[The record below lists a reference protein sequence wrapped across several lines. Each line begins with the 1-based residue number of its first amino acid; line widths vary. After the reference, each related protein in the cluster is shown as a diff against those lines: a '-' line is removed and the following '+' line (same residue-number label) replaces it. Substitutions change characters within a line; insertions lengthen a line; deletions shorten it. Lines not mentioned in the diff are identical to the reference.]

1 MDRVIERKHPIRK
14 KVARYGAIVIAII
27 LVLLS
32 IRFCVLRSL
41 KRAKVRLEDIQ
52 ICAVEQ
58 GVMEGSFK
66 AEGKV
71 VPVHVYQIEASV
83 GGKVEMLYHAVGDSV
98 RAGDVILKLSNDDL
112 RLSVL
117 SQETAITDQTN
128 NLNNAIIA
136 GNQNRLTQ
144 QLQIEEAR
152 KRLNR
157 AERSHNANLLLWQ
170 NEHISQEEYLTSKEE
185 YELASFSYRAR
196 VEEAVSD
203 SLFRDQHIKQ
213 LRQSINTIRL
223 GLDQVRS
230 QLNDLE
236 IRAPINGVITELNVN
251 QGQIVST
258 GTTIASLE
266 ATSDFYIQAQVSQF
280 YLPRLN
286 VGQEARFY
294 AGEKEISLRVD
305 RINPKLTGD
314 YIQVNLMGEIP
325 KSYRSGQFVSVE
337 LLSDKRE
344 DALILP
350 QGQYLV
356 DSGERW
362 VFVLDKSGKKAG
374 RREVTFG
381 FKNIRDIEVV
391 SGLKAGERVIISSY
405 KDWLKKDY
413 IIIK

>member
-1 MDRVIERKHPIRK
+1 M
-14 KVARYGAIVIAII
+14 
-27 LVLLS
+27 
-32 IRFCVLRSL
+32 
-41 KRAKVRLEDIQ
+41 
-52 ICAVEQ
+52 
-58 GVMEGSFK
+58 
-66 AEGKV
+66 
-71 VPVHVYQIEASV
+71 HVYQIEASV

-98 RAGDVILKLSNDDL
+98 SAGDVILKLSNDDL
-112 RLSVL
+112 RLNVL
-117 SQETAITDQTN
+117 SQETAITEQTS

-136 GNQNRLTQ
+136 GNQNRLTK
-144 QLQIEEAR
+144 QLQIEEAK

-157 AERSHNANLLLWQ
+157 AERAYNANRLLWQ
-170 NEHISQEEYLTSKEE
+170 NEHISQEEYLTSREE

-236 IRAPINGVITELNVN
+236 VKAPINGVITELSVN

-294 AGEKEISLRVD
+294 AGEEEVSLRVD

-362 VFVLDKSGKKAG
+362 VLSWTNPAKKRVEGRSPLVLKTSA
-374 RREVTFG
+374 
-381 FKNIRDIEVV
+381 
-391 SGLKAGERVIISSY
+391 ISRFY
-405 KDWLKKDY
+405 PA
-413 IIIK
+413 

>member
-1 MDRVIERKHPIRK
+1 MDRIIETRHPIKK
-14 KVARYGAIVIAII
+14 KVARYSII
-27 LVLLS
+27 LIAVILALLS
-32 IRFCVLRSL
+32 VRFCVLRSIR
-41 KRAKVRLEDIQ
+41 RAKVKLEDIQ
-52 ICAVEQ
+52 ICAVEH

-66 AEGKV
+66 AEGRV

-83 GGKVEMLYHAVGDSV
+83 GGKVDVLYHAVGDSV
-98 RAGDVILKLSNDDL
+98 SAGDVILKLSNDDL
-112 RLSVL
+112 RLNVL
-117 SQETAITDQTN
+117 SQETAITEQTN

-136 GNQNRLTQ
+136 GNQNRLTK

-152 KRLNR
+152 NRLNK
-157 AERSHNANLLLWQ
+157 AERAYNANALLWQ
-170 NEHISQEEYLTSKEE
+170 NEHISREEYLTSKEA

-196 VEEAVSD
+196 VEEAASD
-203 SLFRDQHIKQ
+203 SLFRIQHIDQ

-223 GLDQVRS
+223 SLDQIRAK
-230 QLNDLE
+230 LDDLE
-236 IRAPINGVITELNVN
+236 IKAPIAGVITELNVN

-258 GTTIASLE
+258 GTTLASLE
-266 ATSDFYIQAQVSQF
+266 ATSDYYVQAQVSQF

-294 AGEKEISLRVD
+294 AGEEEIALRVD

-314 YIQVNLMGEIP
+314 YIQVNLVGEIP

-356 DSGERW
+356 DSAERW
-362 VFVLDKSGKKAG
+362 VFVLDKSGKKAS

-413 IIIK
+413 IIIR

>member
-14 KVARYGAIVIAII
+14 KVARYGVIVITII

-112 RLSVL
+112 RLNVL

-157 AERSHNANLLLWQ
+157 AERSHDANLLLWE

-185 YELASFSYRAR
+185 YELASFSFRAR

-294 AGEKEISLRVD
+294 AGEEEISLRVD

-350 QGQYLV
+350 QGQYLM

-374 RREVTFG
+374 RREVSFG

-391 SGLKAGERVIISSY
+391 SGLKAGEKVIISSY

>member
-1 MDRVIERKHPIRK
+1 MDREIERKHPIK
-14 KVARYGAIVIAII
+14 KKIARYGVIIAAII
-27 LVLLS
+27 VVLLS
-32 IRFCVLRSL
+32 IRFCVLRSI
-41 KRAKVRLEDIQ
+41 KRATVKLEDIQ
-52 ICAVEQ
+52 VSAVEH

-71 VPVHVYQIEASV
+71 VPMHVYQIEASV
-83 GGKVEMLYHAVGDSV
+83 AGKVEMLYHAVGDSV
-98 RAGDVILKLSNDDL
+98 SAGDVILKLSNDDL
-112 RLSVL
+112 RLNVL
-117 SQETAITDQTN
+117 SQETAITEQTN

-136 GNQNRLTQ
+136 GNQSRLTK
-144 QLQIEEAR
+144 QLQIEEAK

-157 AERSHNANLLLWQ
+157 AERSYNANTLLWQ

-185 YELASFSYRAR
+185 YELAGFSYRAR

-203 SLFRDQHIKQ
+203 SLFRDQQIKQ

-223 GLDQVRS
+223 GLDQIRAK
-230 QLNDLE
+230 LNDLE
-236 IRAPINGVITELNVN
+236 IKAPIDGVITELNVN

-258 GTTIASLE
+258 GTTLASLE
-266 ATSDFYIQAQVSQF
+266 ATSAHYIQAQVSQF

-294 AGEKEISLRVD
+294 AGNEEISLRVD

-325 KSYRSGQFVSVE
+325 KSFRSGQFVSVE
-337 LLSDKRE
+337 LLSDKRA
-344 DALILP
+344 DTLILP

-356 DSGERW
+356 DSAERW
-362 VFVLDKSGKKAG
+362 VFVLDKSGKKAS

-381 FKNIRDIEVV
+381 FKNIRDIEVL
-391 SGLKAGERVIISSY
+391 SGLKAGEKVITSSY